1 MSIIVG
7 MLSESSSMKKVGFG
21 SVIFTICILVTLYL
35 AIAFHSLYATYTLYV
50 FVGAS
55 LFGLVT
61 WLLCAC
67 SKIFGGK
74 F

>member
-1 MSIIVG
+1 MSIIIG
-7 MLSESSSMKKVGFG
+7 MLSEFSSMKKVAFG
-21 SVIFTICILVTLYL
+21 SVIFTVCVLISLYL
-35 AIAFHSLYATYTLYV
+35 AIFAHSLYATYTIYV
-50 FVGAS
+50 FVGSS

-67 SKIFGGK
+67 SKIYGGK

>member
-1 MSIIVG
+1 
-7 MLSESSSMKKVGFG
+7 MKKVGFG
-21 SVIFTICILVTLYL
+21 SVIFTVCILVNLYL
-35 AIAFHSLYATYTLYV
+35 AIAFYSLYATYILYI